1 MLLVVDVGNTNIVL
15 GVYEGKE
22 IMAHWRIST
31 DRGRTTDEYGMLLSN
46 LFLHDPKVNKEDVE
60 AVIISSVVPPLRSIY
75 LSLGKCVCA
84 IFIKNH
90 YS

>member
-15 GVYEGKE
+15 GVYKDKE

-60 AVIISSVVPPLRSIY
+60 AVIISSVVPPLNPTLER
-75 LSLGKCVCA
+75 VCLRY
-84 IFIKNH
+84 FHKKP
-90 YS
+90 